1 VLLEKPRR
9 RADIPGMSEGVGLYV
24 AVTPLIAAALG
35 AVVVFLARTRSNREA
50 LARSSRH
57 RAEIDQ
63 ILLDARIREAKQRE
77 AAQSGGTP
85 GDDVWKTGEL

>member
-1 VLLEKPRR
+1 
-9 RADIPGMSEGVGLYV
+9 MSEGVGLYV

-35 AVVVFLARTRSNREA
+35 ALAVFLARTRSNREA
-50 LARSSRH
+50 LGRSSRH

-77 AAQSGGTP
+77 AAQSGGAA